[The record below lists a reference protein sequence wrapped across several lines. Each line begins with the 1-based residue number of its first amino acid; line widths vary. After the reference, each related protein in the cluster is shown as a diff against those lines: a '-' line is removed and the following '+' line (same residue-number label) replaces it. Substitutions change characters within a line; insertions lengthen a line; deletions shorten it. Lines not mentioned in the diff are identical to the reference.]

1 MRHYDRVG
9 NKKSIRHD
17 DITERNK
24 TRQNAI
30 SHHDRAEKR
39 KTPI

>member
-17 DITERNK
+17 DRTEKNK
-24 TRQNAI
+24 TRQNAMR
-30 SHHDRAEKR
+30 HHGRTEKR